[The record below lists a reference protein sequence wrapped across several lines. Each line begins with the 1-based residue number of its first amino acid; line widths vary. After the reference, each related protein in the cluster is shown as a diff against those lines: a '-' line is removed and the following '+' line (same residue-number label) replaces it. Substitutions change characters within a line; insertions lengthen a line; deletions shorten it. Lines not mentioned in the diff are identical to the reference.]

1 MLSCAASARRYW
13 RASCEREGVS
23 ARSRAGQEQGEG
35 VETRCALV
43 CEGLDAGEALARG
56 RVVEVGQLGA
66 VGGEADGRDVG
77 GHAEEVGGRDG
88 EERVVVAVEERHLGL
103 ARWCEGER
111 EREADQ
117 GLHRDQVEARR
128 STRAP
133 RAASPGSL
141 SAAVE
146 CFKRA
151 QANTRSSTG
160 CANSETRRSRR
171 RVSSPPPRSPPSGPP
186 CTAPSRAMSSSSAP
200 APAPPKTVKPDE
212 SNPRG
217 VPKAVFL
224 VRLAP
229 LLVGPSTAPRADPG
243 PAPAPQEDVTE
254 YIGGPE
260 GDAELALKTLQDTLA
275 CIPSLS
281 LALFPLS
288 SRPS

>member
-1 MLSCAASARRYW
+1 MLSWAASARRYW
-13 RASCEREGVS
+13 RASCEREGVG
-23 ARSRAGQEQGEG
+23 ARSRAGQEQGERVG
-35 VETRCALV
+35 THCALV

-88 EERVVVAVEERHLGL
+88 EERVVVAVEDRHLGF

-146 CFKRA
+146 CFKSA
-151 QANTRSSTG
+151 QAQHCSTTG
-160 CANSETRRSRR
+160 GAKSETRWSRR
-171 RVSSPPPRSPPSGPP
+171 RVSSPRASLSSKRSSLLCTLTRHVQLERTSTSTTQDGRARGVQPARRPQSRLPRASRSPPRRPLH
-186 CTAPSRAMSSSSAP
+186 RAA
-200 APAPPKTVKPDE
+200 
-212 SNPRG
+212 R
-217 VPKAVFL
+217 
-224 VRLAP
+224 
-229 LLVGPSTAPRADPG
+229 
-243 PAPAPQEDVTE
+243 
-254 YIGGPE
+254 
-260 GDAELALKTLQDTLA
+260 
-275 CIPSLS
+275 
-281 LALFPLS
+281 
-288 SRPS
+288 